1 MNQSREGSAVRR
13 EIDAKRVSKEQTSE
27 IARARGKSVRILSE
41 RDCAGE
47 W

>member
-13 EIDAKRVSKEQTSE
+13 EIEAKRVNEGQTSE

-41 RDCAGE
+41 RACKGE